1 MTGYGGG
8 GGIGGAEGLS
18 LLANLLS
25 LPRSLEVGQQESEL
39 ERSLLSQP
47 DTMKAL
53 GLDPATIASLTPTP
67 GLDIFNPAK
76 HRTATGDPSTYGKI
90 LSTVGGV
97 GNVLSTLLGQPV
109 GPPRIGLTDV
119 ARLAAIKKEG
129 QKEKGFETFAGTLK
143 NPQAQAAARAGL
155 GDVAARLES
164 PSDKG
169 QSSEMAVLI
178 QQGRDQGLSEPDA
191 RSYALREIDRRRLA
205 RAGATGQI
213 QVAGALA
220 KERQTTAL
228 HAQRVESI
236 LDPLQGAVDRQLH
249 ADSLVGRLA
258 QGGKLLA
265 FKNAPGTVGRAM
277 GLSDEESNQLADD
290 IAILES
296 PTAFG
301 GQILKGLG
309 EDAGRLS
316 DYDIQR
322 ISRRLPTLFDS
333 HTIATAKLGVFKR
346 LIRSAQQYGAGQ
358 DVPTSVVDRYVRELD
373 QTSRP
378 PGGQPRVS
386 LTPPGVAAP
395 RSGLGEAAPS
405 AADRIEQLLQKRGK

>member
-1 MTGYGGG
+1 M
-8 GGIGGAEGLS
+8 AQEDLSGLA
-18 LLANLLS
+18 LLGNLLG
-25 LPRSLEVGQQESEL
+25 LPKALQQASQQSSLE
-39 ERSLLSQP
+39 RTLLTQNAG
-47 DTMKAL
+47 AL
-53 GLDPATIASLTPTP
+53 GVTPDEIAQLTPEP
-67 GLDIFNPAK
+67 GLDIFNPLK
-76 HRTATGDPSTYGKI
+76 HRTASGDPSTYGKI
-90 LSTVGGV
+90 LATIGGV
-97 GNVLSTLLGQPV
+97 GNVLSSLVGQPV
-109 GPPRIGLTDV
+109 GPPRVDLSTLTS
-119 ARLAAIKKEG
+119 LANLRSKKE
-129 QKEKGFETFAGTLK
+129 KETALGGFAGTLK

-155 GDVAARLES
+155 GEVAARLES

-178 QQGRDQGLSEPDA
+178 QQGRDQGLSDPDA

-205 RAGATGQI
+205 RAGATGAI
-213 QVAGALA
+213 QVQGALA

-296 PTAFG
+296 PAAFG

-333 HTIATAKLGVFKR
+333 HVIATAKLGVFKR

-358 DVPTSVVDRYVRELD
+358 DVPTSLVDRFVKELD

-378 PGGQPRVS
+378 PGGKPRVS

-395 RSGLGEAAPS
+395 RSGEGEAAPGG
-405 AADRIEQLLQKRGK
+405 ADRIEQLLQKHGM